1 MNRINEGYSII
12 TAIPTGKDTEIV
24 IGHALNPHRPAQ
36 YVVWDCKGKCNYN
49 NGGYTMNYRQALE
62 VLANRIKQ
70 YYDFLPVDA
79 PAGNPDEEKAELLVP
94 LFARQIGKSED
105 MTEPP
110 IAVQTAVQ
118 TVAEDLYCDL
128 KFDHDLLIRWFDLN
142 GWTEDDRDYFGISQM
157 FDETKE
163 E

>member
-1 MNRINEGYSII
+1 MNRFNEDYRII

-49 NGGYTMNYRQALE
+49 NGGYTMNYRQALA
-62 VLANRIKQ
+62 VMANRIKQ
-70 YYDFLPVDA
+70 DYDFLPVEA
-79 PAGNPDEEKAELLVP
+79 PAGDPDEEKAELLVP
-94 LFARQIGKSED
+94 LFARQIGKSD
-105 MTEPP
+105 YITEPP

-128 KFDHDLLIRWFDLN
+128 KFDHDLLIKWFDLN
-142 GWTEDDRDYFGISQM
+142 GWTEDDRNYFGISQM
-157 FDETKE
+157 FDESE
-163 E
+163 EK